1 MGERTKAAHAASE
14 QVRTANAA
22 WERMRSMGKSAAD
35 KDDESVGNMIRLPLP
50 GTSALDAARTE
61 TTALGLYHHITRMI
75 DHMQRRLHD
84 VVRVELG
91 RIGVDDISPMQVLM
105 VLNIGSDELTVRD
118 LMERGYYLGSNASYN
133 LKHLVEQGYVDR
145 GASQRDRRAARL
157 RLSEKGRWLCEEINR
172 LEARQVARLLREE
185 GDLAGLEAAY
195 RSLRQLE
202 RLWGDVVR
210 YDHRSQD

>member
-1 MGERTKAAHAASE
+1 MMAGDEGRGFGTMIKLARMGDAPIEHVAGDRAEAPVSE
-14 QVRTANAA
+14 VALY
-22 WERMRSMGKSAAD
+22 AD
-35 KDDESVGNMIRLPLP
+35 I
-50 GTSALDAARTE
+50 ARV
-61 TTALGLYHHITRMI
+61 I

-105 VLNIGSDELTVRD
+105 LLNIGSDELTVRD

-145 GASQRDRRAARL
+145 GASARDRRAARL
-157 RLSEKGRWLCEEINR
+157 RLSEKGEWLCAEIGK
-172 LEARQVARLLREE
+172 LESRQAAQLLRTNTDAT
-185 GDLAGLEAAY
+185 DLETTY
-195 RSLRQLE
+195 RMLRRLE

-210 YDHRSQD
+210 YDNRGQD

>member
-1 MGERTKAAHAASE
+1 MMAGDEGRGFGTMIKLARMGDAPIEH
-14 QVRTANAA
+14 V
-22 WERMRSMGKSAAD
+22 AAD
-35 KDDESVGNMIRLPLP
+35 RAEAPVSEV
-50 GTSALDAARTE
+50 ALYADIARV
-61 TTALGLYHHITRMI
+61 I

-105 VLNIGSDELTVRD
+105 LLNIGSDELTVRD

-145 GASQRDRRAARL
+145 GASARDRRAARL
-157 RLSEKGRWLCEEINR
+157 RLSEKGEWLCAEIGK
-172 LEARQVARLLREE
+172 LESRQATQLLRTNTDAT
-185 GDLAGLEAAY
+185 DLETTY
-195 RSLRQLE
+195 RMLRRLE

-210 YDHRSQD
+210 YDGRGQD

>member
-1 MGERTKAAHAASE
+1 MMAGDEGRGFGTMIKLARMGDAPIEHVAGDRAEAPVSE
-14 QVRTANAA
+14 VALY
-22 WERMRSMGKSAAD
+22 AD
-35 KDDESVGNMIRLPLP
+35 I
-50 GTSALDAARTE
+50 ARV
-61 TTALGLYHHITRMI
+61 I

-105 VLNIGSDELTVRD
+105 LLNIGSDELTVRD

-145 GASQRDRRAARL
+145 GASARDRRAARL
-157 RLSEKGRWLCEEINR
+157 RLSEKGEWLCAEIGK
-172 LEARQVARLLREE
+172 LESRQAAQLLRTNTDAT
-185 GDLAGLEAAY
+185 DLETTY
-195 RSLRQLE
+195 RMLRRLE

-210 YDHRSQD
+210 YDSRGQD

>member
-1 MGERTKAAHAASE
+1 MMAGDEGRGFGTMIKLARMGDAPIEHVTTDRAEAPVSE
-14 QVRTANAA
+14 VALY
-22 WERMRSMGKSAAD
+22 AD
-35 KDDESVGNMIRLPLP
+35 I
-50 GTSALDAARTE
+50 ARV
-61 TTALGLYHHITRMI
+61 I

-105 VLNIGSDELTVRD
+105 LLNIGSDELTVRD

-145 GASQRDRRAARL
+145 GASARDRRAARL
-157 RLSEKGRWLCEEINR
+157 RLSEKGEWLCAEIGK
-172 LEARQVARLLREE
+172 LESRQAAQLLRTNSDAT
-185 GDLAGLEAAY
+185 DLETTY
-195 RSLRQLE
+195 RMLRRLE

-210 YDHRSQD
+210 YDSRGQD

>member
-1 MGERTKAAHAASE
+1 MMAG
-14 QVRTANAA
+14 
-22 WERMRSMGKSAAD
+22 
-35 KDDESVGNMIRLPLP
+35 DEGRGFGTMIRLTRI
-50 GTSALDAARTE
+50 GDAPVDHGHNHAPAPVSEVSLYGDIARVV
-61 TTALGLYHHITRMI
+61 

-105 VLNIGSDELTVRD
+105 LLNIGSDELTVRD

-145 GASQRDRRAARL
+145 GASARDRRAARL
-157 RLSEKGRWLCEEINR
+157 RLSEKGEWLCAEIGKLEE
-172 LEARQVARLLREE
+172 RQATQLLRTPSDAR
-185 GDLAGLEAAY
+185 DLDTTY
-195 RSLRQLE
+195 RMLRRLE

-210 YDHRSQD
+210 YDSRGQD

>member
-1 MGERTKAAHAASE
+1 MAAGEDGR
-14 QVRTANAA
+14 
-22 WERMRSMGKSAAD
+22 GF
-35 KDDESVGNMIRLPLP
+35 GNMIRLTRIGEVPQVAP
-50 GTSALDAARTE
+50 ARADSPPVSE
-61 TTALGLYHHITRMI
+61 VSLYGDIARVI

-105 VLNIGSDELTVRD
+105 LLNIGRDELTVRD

-145 GASQRDRRAARL
+145 GASTRDRRAARL
-157 RLSEKGRWLCEEINR
+157 RLSEKGEWLCAEIGK
-172 LEARQVARLLREE
+172 LESRQAAQLLRTNEDAT
-185 GDLAGLEAAY
+185 DLDTTY
-195 RSLRQLE
+195 RMLRRLE

-210 YDHRSQD
+210 YDGRGQD

>member
-1 MGERTKAAHAASE
+1 MIKLTRIGEPPIEH
-14 QVRTANAA
+14 
-22 WERMRSMGKSAAD
+22 D
-35 KDDESVGNMIRLPLP
+35 KVQGIGVTPVSDVSLYGDI
-50 GTSALDAARTE
+50 ARV
-61 TTALGLYHHITRMI
+61 I

-105 VLNIGSDELTVRD
+105 LLNIGKDELTVRD

-145 GASQRDRRAARL
+145 GASTRDRRAARL
-157 RLSEKGRWLCEEINR
+157 RLSDKGQWLCTEVGK
-172 LEARQVARLLREE
+172 LEARQSAQLLRNPHDAR
-185 GDLAGLEAAY
+185 DLETTY
-195 RSLRQLE
+195 HMLRRLE

-210 YDHRSQD
+210 YDSRSQD

>member
-1 MGERTKAAHAASE
+1 MDRAGWFIVGPTSQEAVMMAGDEGRGFGTMIKLARMGDAPIEHVAGDRAEAPVSE
-14 QVRTANAA
+14 VALY
-22 WERMRSMGKSAAD
+22 AD
-35 KDDESVGNMIRLPLP
+35 I
-50 GTSALDAARTE
+50 ARV
-61 TTALGLYHHITRMI
+61 I

-105 VLNIGSDELTVRD
+105 LLNIGSDELTVRD

-145 GASQRDRRAARL
+145 GASARDRRAARL
-157 RLSEKGRWLCEEINR
+157 RLSEKGEWLCAEIGK
-172 LEARQVARLLREE
+172 LESRQAAQLLRTNTDAT
-185 GDLAGLEAAY
+185 DLETTY
-195 RSLRQLE
+195 RMLRRLE

-210 YDHRSQD
+210 YDSRGQD

>member
-1 MGERTKAAHAASE
+1 MMG
-14 QVRTANAA
+14 
-22 WERMRSMGKSAAD
+22 
-35 KDDESVGNMIRLPLP
+35 DEGRGFGTMIRL
-50 GTSALDAARTE
+50 
-61 TTALGLYHHITRMI
+61 TRMGDAPIEHLTPDRGEAPVSEVSLYADIARVI

-105 VLNIGSDELTVRD
+105 LLNIGHDELTVRD

-145 GASQRDRRAARL
+145 GASARDRRAARL
-157 RLSEKGRWLCEEINR
+157 RLSEKGEWLCTEIGK
-172 LEARQVARLLREE
+172 LESRQASQLLRTPSDAH
-185 GDLAGLEAAY
+185 DLDTTY
-195 RSLRQLE
+195 RMLRRLE

-210 YDHRSQD
+210 YDSRGQD

>member
-1 MGERTKAAHAASE
+1 MMAGDEGRGSGMMIKLARMGDAPIEHRSPDRGAAPVSDVALY
-14 QVRTANAA
+14 
-22 WERMRSMGKSAAD
+22 AD
-35 KDDESVGNMIRLPLP
+35 I
-50 GTSALDAARTE
+50 ARV
-61 TTALGLYHHITRMI
+61 I

-105 VLNIGSDELTVRD
+105 LLNIGSDELTVRD

-145 GASQRDRRAARL
+145 SASARDRRAARL
-157 RLSEKGRWLCEEINR
+157 RLSEKGEWLCREIGK
-172 LEARQVARLLREE
+172 LEDRQASQLLRNPADAA
-185 GDLAGLEAAY
+185 DLETTY
-195 RSLRQLE
+195 HMLRRLE

-210 YDHRSQD
+210 YDRSGQD

>member
-1 MGERTKAAHAASE
+1 MMPGDEGRGFGTMIKLARMGDSPIEHVTIDRAESPVSE
-14 QVRTANAA
+14 VALY
-22 WERMRSMGKSAAD
+22 AD
-35 KDDESVGNMIRLPLP
+35 I
-50 GTSALDAARTE
+50 ARV
-61 TTALGLYHHITRMI
+61 I

-105 VLNIGSDELTVRD
+105 LLNIGSDELTVRD

-145 GASQRDRRAARL
+145 GASARDRRAARL
-157 RLSEKGRWLCEEINR
+157 RLSEKGEWLCAEIGK
-172 LEARQVARLLREE
+172 LESRQAAQLLRTNNDAT
-185 GDLAGLEAAY
+185 DLETTY
-195 RSLRQLE
+195 RMLRRLE

-210 YDHRSQD
+210 YDSRGQD

>member
-1 MGERTKAAHAASE
+1 
-14 QVRTANAA
+14 
-22 WERMRSMGKSAAD
+22 
-35 KDDESVGNMIRLPLP
+35 MIRLTRIGEAPVEHFPDRSQPAPVSEISLY
-50 GTSALDAARTE
+50 GDIARV
-61 TTALGLYHHITRMI
+61 L

-105 VLNIGSDELTVRD
+105 LLNIGGDELTVRD

-145 GASQRDRRAARL
+145 GASARDRRAARL
-157 RLSEKGRWLCEEINR
+157 RLSEKGEWLCAEIKKLEER
-172 LEARQVARLLREE
+172 QAAQLLHTASDVRDLETTYNMLR
-185 GDLAGLEAAY
+185 
-195 RSLRQLE
+195 RLE

-210 YDHRSQD
+210 YDSRGQD